1 MKKTFSF
8 SIVVLAVMSL
18 LLSCNSKQTADEY
31 LKDDNQRKDV
41 VIAIAHH
48 QPYMSEMM
56 QQMMSS
62 DSCKQMMS
70 ENMMSNPGMMNTM
83 MGNMMSMCNKD
94 SAMCKMMMGTMQSQP
109 NVMKSMKGMCDMN
122 NMNME
127 PKKDQQMQHH

>member
-8 SIVVLAVMSL
+8 SIIVLAVMSS

-31 LKDDNQRKDV
+31 LKDDIQRKDV
-41 VIAIAHH
+41 VNSIAHH

-56 QQMMSS
+56 KQMMSS

-83 MGNMMSMCNKD
+83 MGDMMSMCNKD
-94 SAMCKMMMGTMQSQP
+94 SSMCKMMMGTMKSQP
-109 NVMKSMKGMCDMN
+109 NVMKSMKGLCEMN

-127 PKKDQQMQHH
+127 PK